1 MGWGILYGPAWCR
14 VIVCCCGVG
23 SDRAAGVSD
32 GVHAASLRGACL
44 TCLPRCAYLADLGS
58 FCQRC
63 IEIICEMADGA
74 LGKCPKCRKAVQV
87 ANGQVVVAA
96 ALRRGKCR
104 MCNQGNKEIVEAGKC
119 DACLFG
125 SRYVLGYECDR
136 CHRTQ
141 RIPHPMWRHCAS
153 PDGFSTATWACHQ
166 GCGDYTHWRVI
177 PGDVPR
183 VPAQDRPESW
193 GTDEWL
199 RAVRE
204 RRQSEASSPRRG
216 GGRRHPRESD
226 GCLLM

>member
-1 MGWGILYGPAWCR
+1 M
-14 VIVCCCGVG
+14 
-23 SDRAAGVSD
+23 
-32 GVHAASLRGACL
+32 RGACL
-44 TCLPRCAYLADLGS
+44 TCPHSDLGS

-87 ANGQVVVAA
+87 ANGQVVVAVP
-96 ALRRGKCR
+96 RRGKCR
-104 MCNQGNKEIVEAGKC
+104 MCNQGNKAIVEAGQC

-136 CHRTQ
+136 CHCTQ
-141 RIPHPMWRHCAS
+141 RIPHPMWRYCAS
-153 PDGFSTATWACHQ
+153 PDGFSTSTWACHQ
-166 GCGDYTHWRVI
+166 RCGDYTHWRVI
-177 PGDVPR
+177 PCDVPR

-204 RRQSEASSPRRG
+204 RRQSEASSPLRGGGMG
-216 GGRRHPRESD
+216 GGRRHPRV